1 MNGIEESDPLM
12 SSIIQGTVLR
22 FVGALIGIFV
32 AIMGIILPL
41 AHSMIRSGWKDAIGL
56 PLTMLGAIVISS
68 LIIGVTGLILW
79 GLWEL
84 CHYWATEADEKAPVK
99 KKAAL

>member
-22 FVGALIGIFV
+22 FVGILAGICV

-41 AHSMIRSGWKDAIGL
+41 AHSMIRSGWKDANNNIISL
-56 PLTMLGAIVISS
+56 NGATAISI
-68 LIIGVTGLILW
+68 LIIGLTGLCLW

-84 CHYWATEADEKAPVK
+84 CHHWATEADNKAPK
-99 KKAAL
+99 KKMSI